1 MAPKIKK
8 GITTDQR
15 QQKHVL
21 FTKRRQG
28 LFRKAAE
35 LCVTCNA
42 QIAIVMLSE
51 AGNPYA
57 FGHPSADEILY
68 HYLHGTDIIT
78 GDKHGYQTRELA
90 ETLESKQEY
99 EQCRAEHE
107 GNKSMDVK
115 QWIEKSFEACQT
127 VEELEALKESHMA
140 LLENIKKR
148 YSESARGERVVG
160 SKDGELELAHNSS
173 AFPGQL
179 TCGSTQEF
187 DFDNVGKARDHN
199 FMSASTSGGV
209 SDRSRVVGSKDDELK
224 LAHNLSAFPAQL
236 TCDSTQE
243 FDFDNIGKAGN
254 HNFMSAS
261 PNGGVGDHNS
271 VMGSKDSELKLAHN
285 PAAFPGQLN
294 CESTQDF
301 GLDDAEKAGVHNFMS
316 ASSNG
321 TGVGDQN
328 CVGFLPMSMNNPSD
342 GMSFL
347 TFGGNENNRDC
358 DGFDRFGMQYANE
371 DLYDIVRKARS
382 CKRDSVLAVDS
393 TGGTGGSDRASYVDF
408 QQHPQPPLLSININ
422 HVMDGAGSQY
432 IHKYDLA
439 NHHHHPQSEGLYSDV
454 GCFAWNAWSNSSD
467 KPGGSLMEAGQSLL

>member
-1 MAPKIKK
+1 MAPKIKR
-8 GITTDQR
+8 GIATDQR

-35 LCVTCNA
+35 LCVTCNS

-68 HYLHGTDIIT
+68 HYLHGTDIIND
-78 GDKHGYQTRELA
+78 DKHGYQTGELA
-90 ETLESKQEY
+90 EILESKQEY

-127 VEELEALKESHMA
+127 VEELEALKESYMA

-148 YSESARGERVVG
+148 YSESARGERVLG

-173 AFPGQL
+173 AFPG
-179 TCGSTQEF
+179 
-187 DFDNVGKARDHN
+187 
-199 FMSASTSGGV
+199 
-209 SDRSRVVGSKDDELK
+209 
-224 LAHNLSAFPAQL
+224 QL

-285 PAAFPGQLN
+285 PSAFPGQLN
-294 CESTQDF
+294 CDSTQDF
-301 GLDDAEKAGVHNFMS
+301 GLDDAGKAGVHNFMS
-316 ASSNG
+316 ASTNG

-328 CVGFLPMSMNNPSD
+328 CVGVLPMSMNNPPD
-342 GMSFL
+342 GMSFV
-347 TFGGNENNRDC
+347 TFGGIENNRDC
-358 DGFDRFGMQYANE
+358 DGFDRFGMKYANE
-371 DLYDIVRKARS
+371 DLYDIVREARS
-382 CKRDSVLAVDS
+382 CKCDSVLAVDS
-393 TGGTGGSDRASYVDF
+393 TGGTGGSDRASYLDF

-432 IHKYDLA
+432 IHRDDLA
-439 NHHHHPQSEGLYSDV
+439 NNHHPPQSEGLYSDV
-454 GCFAWNAWSNSSD
+454 GCFGWNAWSNSSD